1 MLITK
6 GVFFGPAACADVFFE
21 QIQLTFV
28 TVRYQEKKAR
38 ESTQTSQEIPLLQ
51 AKPSS
56 CWGSQSCFETS
67 QISPVEWEVGEET
80 FLCSQL
86 SPDKA
91 LVWLVVTNINYA
103 DKYSLHVSVL
113 HAFLPPATLLIHVE
127 ILPKENGI
135 FFECLY
141 CRTLF
146 ATVRKEVCIS
156 KKKPFCWCN
165 T

>member
-6 GVFFGPAACADVFFE
+6 GVFFWPSSMCRCISWTDSV
-21 QIQLTFV
+21 TFV
-28 TVRYQEKKAR
+28 TVQYQQKKAR

-113 HAFLPPATLLIHVE
+113 HAFLPSATLLIHVE
-127 ILPKENGI
+127 VLPKENWI

-146 ATVRKEVCIS
+146 ATVKKEVCIS